1 MYKVPGTVWHRI
13 MFDMTKKDN
22 FWQKFTCTEQTCNND
37 VTLIRKAD
45 LENHNKD
52 GGQWIVIGG
61 QVYDIEDFR
70 SASMADSE
78 DITKLLEA
86 TASQGKYETI
96 DCKSFIILLLDI
108 FQLFVLFFLSNS
120 QNFQFDFMLIA
131 KTSHCSSFTSLP
143 KPKFYIALNFRVTT
157 KILSIIYSKFK
168 LLFTFKTLHIAFK
181 TWFGCIIQ
189 LFHTIQL
196 WLVDLILRS

>member
-1 MYKVPGTVWHRI
+1 MRRKDRKNYFLNICRKIHCTVPGTVWHRI
-13 MFDMTKKDN
+13 LFDMTKKDN

-86 TASQGKYETI
+86 TASQGKYDTI
-96 DCKSFIILLLDI
+96 NCKSFTILLLNI
-108 FQLFVLFFLSNS
+108 TLCTFFLSIAN
-120 QNFQFDFMLIA
+120 NFQFDFMLIA
-131 KTSHCSSFTSLP
+131 KKMFYEDFALLWTFESLP
-143 KPKFYIALNFRVTT
+143 RY
-157 KILSIIYSKFK
+157 Y
-168 LLFTFKTLHIAFK
+168 
-181 TWFGCIIQ
+181 Q
-189 LFHTIQL
+189 
-196 WLVDLILRS
+196 

>member
-1 MYKVPGTVWHRI
+1 MQENSLYKVPGTVWHRI
-13 MFDMTKKDN
+13 LFDMTKKDN

-86 TASQGKYETI
+86 TASQGKYDTI
-96 DCKSFIILLLDI
+96 
-108 FQLFVLFFLSNS
+108 
-120 QNFQFDFMLIA
+120 
-131 KTSHCSSFTSLP
+131 
-143 KPKFYIALNFRVTT
+143 R
-157 KILSIIYSKFK
+157 
-168 LLFTFKTLHIAFK
+168 
-181 TWFGCIIQ
+181 
-189 LFHTIQL
+189 
-196 WLVDLILRS
+196 

>member
-1 MYKVPGTVWHRI
+1 MCKVPGTVWHRI
-13 MFDMTKKDN
+13 LFDMTKKDN

-86 TASQGKYETI
+86 TASQGKYDTI
-96 DCKSFIILLLDI
+96 NCKSFTILLLNTT
-108 FQLFVLFFLSNS
+108 LCTFFLSIAN
-120 QNFQFDFMLIA
+120 NFQFWLRKICFM
-131 KTSHCSSFTSLP
+131 KTSHCSSSQVYQNQNFTLFWTFESLP
-143 KPKFYIALNFRVTT
+143 SY
-157 KILSIIYSKFK
+157 Y
-168 LLFTFKTLHIAFK
+168 
-181 TWFGCIIQ
+181 Q
-189 LFHTIQL
+189 
-196 WLVDLILRS
+196 